1 MEADPPAPADPPPT
15 TIGPEPATEVTPA
28 LSEAMTLAPTD
39 DAVDADADAD
49 AAAEAEAEE
58 FRPAVVEAIAEEV
71 ELLDDPGAGQVR
83 SYSGVVVR
91 VEPIRP
97 KLGLGVLG
105 AASCRVYQK
114 VLILPRTEQATSS
127 QNCFAF

>member
-1 MEADPPAPADPPPT
+1 MEADPPALADPPPT
-15 TIGPEPATEVTPA
+15 TIGPEPATEVTLA
-28 LSEAMTLAPTD
+28 LSEAMTLAPID
-39 DAVDADADAD
+39 DAVDADADAV
-49 AAAEAEAEE
+49 AEAEAEE